1 MLKGKII
8 SNKSE
13 LIRKFNAREGDCGYQ
28 GGVVKDFI
36 RNSIASRL
44 FYFILR
50 GNWFCLRSLMSIY
63 FFDLTFIKINRKHVK
78 YKFNLNFSIKSP
90 WTLTWPTHF
99 HFRLNTV
106 SGQDR
111 TGGEIEKWLGLCW
124 CWNAIQRKN
133 SLLIHI
139 HGFLEGEKK
148 TWYLCKFLANNSQP
162 EMTKMLDDSIGWGD
176 VFCEYED
183 SLWWPLAL
191 CNLYNILNVL
201 N

>member
-36 RNSIASRL
+36 RNSIDSRL

-63 FFDLTFIKINRKHVK
+63 FVYLTFIKINRKHVK

-106 SGQDR
+106 DRTGQDR
-111 TGGEIEKWLGLCW
+111 TEGKSRNDWDSVGVGMQPWSSKG
-124 CWNAIQRKN
+124 KT

-139 HGFLEGEKK
+139 HGFWWGERK
-148 TWYLCKFLANNSQP
+148 
-162 EMTKMLDDSIGWGD
+162 LDIYVNFWRTILS
-176 VFCEYED
+176 YE
-183 SLWWPLAL
+183 WIR
-191 CNLYNILNVL
+191 C
-201 N
+201 

>member
-13 LIRKFNAREGDCGYQ
+13 LIRKFNAREGDCWYQ

-36 RNSIASRL
+36 RNSIDSRL

-63 FFDLTFIKINRKHVK
+63 FFSLTFIKINRKHVK

-99 HFRLNTV
+99 HFRVSTV
-106 SGQDR
+106 RGQDR
-111 TGGEIEKWLGLCW
+111 GEEKWLLECNHDPLQEKLSFLFIFMAFWWGE
-124 CWNAIQRKN
+124 RKLDIYVN
-133 SLLIHI
+133 FWRTIL
-139 HGFLEGEKK
+139 
-148 TWYLCKFLANNSQP
+148 
-162 EMTKMLDDSIGWGD
+162 TKEWIR
-176 VFCEYED
+176 C
-183 SLWWPLAL
+183 
-191 CNLYNILNVL
+191 
-201 N
+201 

>member
-1 MLKGKII
+1 MI

-13 LIRKFNAREGDCGYQ
+13 LIRKFNARHRDCWYQ

-36 RNSIASRL
+36 RNSIDSRL

-63 FFDLTFIKINRKHVK
+63 FFSLTFIKINRKHVK

-99 HFRLNTV
+99 HFRVSTV

-111 TGGEIEKWLGLCW
+111 GRGEMTVGMQPWSSAGKT
-124 CWNAIQRKN
+124 Q
-133 SLLIHI
+133 LLIHI
-139 HGFLEGEKK
+139 HGFLVGGKK
-148 TWYLCKFLANNSQP
+148 TWYLCKFLANNSHQG
-162 EMTKMLDDSIGWGD
+162 MNKMLDDSIGFTD

-183 SLWWPLAL
+183 SLWWPKAF

>member
-36 RNSIASRL
+36 RNSIDSRL

-63 FFDLTFIKINRKHVK
+63 FVDLTFIKINRKHVK

-90 WTLTWPTHF
+90 WTLTWPTHSLPF
-99 HFRLNTV
+99 PSEH
-106 SGQDR
+106 SGQNR
-111 TGGEIEKWLGLCW
+111 TGEMTGVGMQPRSSGGKTP
-124 CWNAIQRKN
+124 
-133 SLLIHI
+133 LLIHI
-139 HGFLEGEKK
+139 HGFLVGEKK
-148 TWYLCKFLANNSQP
+148 TWYLCKFLANNSHQG
-162 EMTKMLDDSIGWGD
+162 MNKMLDDSIGFTD

-183 SLWWPLAL
+183 SFWWPKAF